1 MADKS
6 NPRRTSPMLWAA
18 GVALLVPIILPLLV
32 GTYAK
37 TDPKLGDIPF
47 FFWYQFALIPVSAL
61 LTLLAYKLVTASD
74 AERRA
79 SSHDQSRGDS

>member
-1 MADKS
+1 VADKS
-6 NPRRTSPMLWAA
+6 NSRRTSPMLWGA

-79 SSHDQSRGDS
+79 SSHDRSRGDS

>member
-1 MADKS
+1 
-6 NPRRTSPMLWAA
+6 MLWGA

-37 TDPKLGDIPF
+37 TDPKLGGIPF
-47 FFWYQFALIPVSAL
+47 FFWYQFSLIPVSAL
-61 LTLLAYKLVTASD
+61 LTLLAYRLVTASD

-79 SSHDQSRGDS
+79 SSQDRSRDDS